1 MNGLWHRGSRVQIPS
16 LTPIFSII
24 YDDTPFVG
32 NDIIVYWAFIAVRP
46 FTDNPVSREQSET
59 GVHSLARI
67 YSGSACNGVTC
78 VVWS

>member
-1 MNGLWHRGSRVQIPS
+1 
-16 LTPIFSII
+16 
-24 YDDTPFVG
+24 
-32 NDIIVYWAFIAVRP
+32 VRP